1 MPYVWREEVEEGDDV
16 RDVVER
22 SDYDAVIEERDQL
35 VVQRDGLIERA
46 EAAEEGWR
54 QAKNKYADAFI
65 TSAANVKRDQKKDV
79 REDGRPSSYSELFR
93 SRGEYGAY

>member
-35 VVQRDGLIERA
+35 VTQRDGLIERA

-65 TSAANVKRDQKKDV
+65 TSAANVKRDQANDVKKD
-79 REDGRPSSYSELFR
+79 GSPSSYSELFR
-93 SRGEYGAY
+93 TRGEYGAY